1 MPTFPDPDARPV
13 PPASAGKPG
22 SGLPPAISYA
32 RGLLRLQGLIWAL
45 LAIGFAVP
53 ALLALTDVMSG
64 YRSWAWFAA
73 TVGVLPGVT
82 ALTGGF
88 AIAKIRLARRL
99 GGGQERT
106 RKAVIG
112 VEIAM
117 TCLGA
122 LITAGAD
129 PSGGFPAGFFALAA
143 ITGGG
148 LSLAAAVGLMRR
160 EARRYFADPGLAA
173 NAATDGDLDGS
184 TGYSALR
191 PATVVTRLR
200 WGAGAATCQA

>member
-13 PPASAGKPG
+13 PPAPAGKPG
-22 SGLPPAISYA
+22 TGLPPAVSYA

-53 ALLALTDVMSG
+53 ALLALTDVMNG
-64 YRSWAWFAA
+64 HRFAA
-73 TVGVLPGVT
+73 GVGWLPAVA

-99 GGGQERT
+99 GGGQEPT

>member
-1 MPTFPDPDARPV
+1 MNGHRT
-13 PPASAGKPG
+13 
-22 SGLPPAISYA
+22 
-32 RGLLRLQGLIWAL
+32 
-45 LAIGFAVP
+45 
-53 ALLALTDVMSG
+53 
-64 YRSWAWFAA
+64 WAWFAA
-73 TVGVLPGVT
+73 TAGWLPAFA

-88 AIAKIRLARRL
+88 AITKIRLARRL

-117 TCLGA
+117 TCFGA
-122 LITAGAD
+122 LITAGAN
-129 PSGGFPAGFFALAA
+129 PSGGFPAGFFALAG

-160 EARRYFADPGLAA
+160 AARRYFAEPGVAA
-173 NAATDGDLDGS
+173 KAATEGELDGN
-184 TGYSALR
+184 TGYSVLR
-191 PATVVTRLR
+191 PATVSTRLR